1 MEKEIQ
7 VWNKVMSSA
16 LAIPGVKID
25 RYNFLTSELRQF
37 CQPEELPK
45 AVNNP
50 VDVLTKKQIK
60 TVADS
65 CVNNHMLKVTTLSFV
80 AGLPGSWGMAAAI
93 PADLAQYFY
102 HTIVLAQK
110 LAYLYGVPDLCDEN
124 GNLTET
130 SQDMLTFFVGVMMGV
145 AVTGDAIRKVSKA
158 FAAQVAKKLPQKAL
172 TKTVYY
178 PIIKKTAYWLGVKLT
193 RKSFSN
199 VLSKSIP
206 IIGGVISGG
215 LTAATFRPAAKRLQK
230 KLERQMYEIRN
241 FSDYDEA
248 EVISDSKA

>member
-25 RYNFLTSELRQF
+25 RQNFLTSELRQF

-65 CVNNHMLKVTTLSFV
+65 CINNHMLKVTTLSFV
-80 AGLPGSWGMAAAI
+80 AGLPGGWGMAAAI
-93 PADLAQYFY
+93 PADMAQYFY

-145 AVTGDAIRKVSKA
+145 AVAGDAIIKVSKA

-193 RKSFSN
+193 RKSFAN

-206 IIGGVISGG
+206 LVGGVISGG
-215 LTAATFRPAAKRLQK
+215 LTAATFRPAAQRLQK
-230 KLERQMYEIRN
+230 KLEEQMYEIRN
-241 FSDYDEA
+241 FADYDES
-248 EVISDSKA
+248 EVISDSEA